1 MEWDRWA
8 AASGRTMVR
17 GAVMGVLILGGCGRE
32 AGPVV
37 EPVVEPAVVEPAV
50 VEPAVVE
57 PVFEPAVVEPAVVE
71 PAVVEPEAPPPVA
84 APMMVATAPVWRQ
97 SKSEGPP
104 WSRVEI
110 ATVRFGVRPTAGE
123 KVTILP
129 RHPSL
134 PPLELTI
141 RKVVTHGAPR
151 DGIPR
156 WWEPVLEKVTER
168 AYFDVRTPKDRSD
181 QLPVDVVVVYP
192 ATPTAT
198 LLAPKGLDPA
208 DLPPS
213 VLPKG
218 VEIAVDVNG
227 DGRPDTIESTVCTE
241 SPKRARCGEATA
253 WEVHR
258 REGDGWTLVHR
269 HEPAT

>member
-1 MEWDRWA
+1 MA
-8 AASGRTMVR
+8 
-17 GAVMGVLILGGCGRE
+17 VLILGGCGRE
-32 AGPVV
+32 VAAPVV
-37 EPVVEPAVVEPAV
+37 EPEVVEAD
-50 VEPAVVE
+50 
-57 PVFEPAVVEPAVVE
+57 
-71 PAVVEPEAPPPVA
+71 VVEPEPVEPEPVEPEVVEPEPVAPEPVEPEPVAPEPAPPVV

-110 ATVRFGVRPTAGE
+110 ATVRFGLKPTVGE
-123 KVTILP
+123 RVTILP

-134 PPLELTI
+134 PPLELAI

-168 AYFDVRTPKDRSD
+168 AYFDVRTPKDRSA

-192 ATPTAT
+192 ATPTAA
-198 LLAPKGLDPA
+198 LLDPKGLDPA
-208 DLPPS
+208 SLPPS

-218 VEIAVDVNG
+218 VEIAVDVDG

-258 REGDGWTLVHR
+258 REGEGWTLVHR
-269 HEPAT
+269 YEPAT

>member
-1 MEWDRWA
+1 
-8 AASGRTMVR
+8 MVLLL
-17 GAVMGVLILGGCGRE
+17 GACGRE
-32 AGPVV
+32 VAAPVEVPGAV
-37 EPVVEPAVVEPAV
+37 EPGAVEPEP
-50 VEPAVVE
+50 
-57 PVFEPAVVEPAVVE
+57 
-71 PAVVEPEAPPPVA
+71 VEPEAVELEAVEPEPVEPPAPEPAAPEPAPLAAVA
-84 APMMVATAPVWRQ
+84 APTMVATAPVWRQ

-110 ATVRFGVRPTAGE
+110 ATVRFGLRPTAGE
-123 KVTILP
+123 TVTILP

-168 AYFDVRTPKDRSD
+168 AYFDVPTPKDRSA

-198 LLAPKGLDPA
+198 LLDPKGLDPA

-218 VEIAVDVNG
+218 VEIAVDVDG

-241 SPKRARCGEATA
+241 NPKRARCGEATA